1 MLAWLKGRPRT
12 GRDGDTEQ
20 ISMSYDRVL
29 LLVTFLLMGIGVVMV
44 YSASIV
50 TAQAEKSNE
59 AFFLHKQ
66 LFFIGLSLTIMVVT
80 MNVHHCVYKRFG
92 YVLFGLSF
100 LLLGAVL
107 IPGLGIEA
115 KGASRWIGY
124 GSIRYQPSEAA
135 KIGWVLFLATYL
147 TAHQDK
153 LHRWKESWLVPTI
166 ALGCIVGLL
175 IIQRDLGSTVI
186 CASLL
191 MLMIFAAG
199 ARLRHMFVA
208 IGAGLGALVLLILME
223 PYRVRRFISFLNPEA
238 DRQGDSWQ
246 LYQALISFGS
256 GNWTGLG
263 LGASH
268 QKLSYLPEAHTDF
281 VFSIVGEELGVI
293 GVLAIIILFATLV
306 WRGFLIARR
315 ANTVFGSLLAFG
327 ITAAI
332 GGQAI
337 ANMLVA
343 IGLMPTKGLT
353 LPLISY
359 GGSSL
364 ITTCLAIGILLNIS
378 RRQPPPAW
386 LNAWVVD
393 RKQASK
399 RSGPRLAR
407 GTS

>member
-1 MLAWLKGRPRT
+1 MFAWLKGRNPS
-12 GRDGDTEQ
+12 GGEGDTEQ
-20 ISMSYDRVL
+20 ISMSYDRGL
-29 LLVTFLLMGIGVVMV
+29 LLVTFLLMGVGVVMV

-50 TAQAEKSNE
+50 TAQAEQSNE
-59 AFFLHKQ
+59 AFFLNKQ
-66 LFFIGLSLTIMVVT
+66 LLFIGLSLTAMAVT
-80 MNVHHCVYKRFG
+80 MNIHHCIYKRFG
-92 YVLFGLSF
+92 YILFGLS
-100 LLLGAVL
+100 LLLLASVL

-115 KGASRWIGY
+115 KGAYRWVGY

-135 KIGWVLFLATYL
+135 KIAWVLFLATYL

-153 LHRWKESWLVPTI
+153 LHRWKDSWLVPTL
-166 ALGCIVGLL
+166 ALGAIVGLL
-175 IIQRDLGSTVI
+175 VLQRDLGSTVI

-199 ARLRHMFVA
+199 ARLRHMFAA

-223 PYRVRRFISFLNPEA
+223 PYRIRRFISFLNPEA

-263 LGASH
+263 LGGSH

-281 VFSIVGEELGVI
+281 VFSIVGEELGVV
-293 GVLAIIILFATLV
+293 GVLTIIILFATLV
-306 WRGFLIARR
+306 WRGFLIARQ

-343 IGLMPTKGLT
+343 IGLLPTKGLT

-364 ITTCLAIGILLNIS
+364 ITTGLAIGILLNIS
-378 RRQPPPAW
+378 RRQPPPVW
-386 LNAWVVD
+386 LNPWVVD
-393 RKQASK
+393 RSFTSK
-399 RSGPRLAR
+399 KTALKLAR
-407 GTS
+407 RSA